1 MQTVVNL
8 EGLKMTAHM
17 GPGLVAATTKSKQLR
32 LTAPA
37 AARLASA
44 LGWPNKVLTVR
55 IESWPIL
62 GGDHFL
68 SAERNPASSGTRD
81 ELLFI
86 FAGLVPSL
94 AVRSENACRLTTKA
108 VLARTCSID
117 AGNVPSQ
124 SRVHYNRTAHGMD
137 LFR

>member
-1 MQTVVNL
+1 MSAHITVCNKGCYANSRQL
-8 EGLKMTAHM
+8 GGAEDDRTH
-17 GPGLVAATTKSKQLR
+17 GPGLGCA
-32 LTAPA
+32 
-37 AARLASA
+37 
-44 LGWPNKVLTVR
+44 

-62 GGDHFL
+62 GGDHVL